1 MSKSTGFFISMVIFA
16 IGVISVIASMVL
28 GGLDEIDM
36 SVIVCQTVTV
46 LCMVSLLAL
55 KLGKAEKCD
64 QKDEEFFIEQD
75 DEFDEDDEEEKD
87 RGAFY
92 SDDTNDE
99 YIVHG
104 KFFSDNKTEESAENI
119 PQEEENAAEQPEEIP
134 VSNSFE
140 EPPHQEIPFEEAD
153 ELDLEVPD
161 FEEESEPEELQMG
174 LFKQAEFVDEP
185 DFSVAPEEEFTVSEE
200 IAAEPQFPTDAGN
213 IDTEPAE
220 SIDELKI
227 DMDPLI
233 EQVFE
238 EQTETIPEEP
248 EVEEAPARKRLIL
261 RVVGVRRV
269 RNYSVPLPKKIKLKK

>member
-1 MSKSTGFFISMVIFA
+1 MSKSTGFFISMVIFV

-36 SVIVCQTVTV
+36 SVIICQTVTV
-46 LCMVSLLAL
+46 LCMVGLLAL

-75 DEFDEDDEEEKD
+75 DDFDDDDEEEED
-87 RGAFY
+87 GGAFY

-104 KFFSDNKTEESAENI
+104 KFFSDNETEENSGSI
-119 PQEEENAAEQPEEIP
+119 SQEEENTAELPEEIP

-140 EPPHQEIPFEEAD
+140 EPPHQEIPVEEAD

-161 FEEESEPEELQMG
+161 FEEESEQEEPQMG

-185 DFSVAPEEEFTVSEE
+185 DFSIEADSFNAPEE
-200 IAAEPQFPTDAGN
+200 IAAEPQFPTAVSDINA
-213 IDTEPAE
+213 EPAE
-220 SIDELKI
+220 AIDELKI

-238 EQTETIPEEP
+238 EQTETMPEEP

-261 RVVGVRRV
+261 KVVGVRRV